1 MVEHIQQMAASSMH
15 AVKLQQECQAIASS
29 MHNVKMAQ
37 ECQMAASSPPS
48 DAPTPLPPPMPNIIS
63 RYCGNPIT
71 YLLKLEG
78 YFDCNLCNL
87 AFSIFSFEYSTS
99 LNYAQALHSLS
110 ILNKSQIPLEK
121 TRKFC
126 SFQVTHFVLG
136 DLFIKIKSFLL
147 QVYVRFSS

>member
-37 ECQMAASSPPS
+37 ECLMAASSPPS

-71 YLLKLEG
+71 YLWILACVV
-78 YFDCNLCNL
+78 YFDQRKGLHMPFAGRDIFFGAKTTFSVNLRHKMLENTKINL
-87 AFSIFSFEYSTS
+87 S
-99 LNYAQALHSLS
+99 
-110 ILNKSQIPLEK
+110 
-121 TRKFC
+121 
-126 SFQVTHFVLG
+126 
-136 DLFIKIKSFLL
+136 
-147 QVYVRFSS
+147 